1 MMCLCPSAVARQP
14 GASISLLRTG
24 SQRTW
29 CLGCVADVFFDS
41 LWKKHGKMV
50 WFLLSSSPCL
60 CLFFLFYLLS
70 FFSLFSCESFT
81 ALQRSRQLRSLAAQ
95 ARLSSSQQTLRQ
107 FSGIFKIE
115 ILHLLSINS
124 LFPWTN
130 VYSRR
135 PSQRRC
141 FSSTCHFR
149 DGFYEGLKP
158 RDVDVKLPGERS
170 L

>member
-1 MMCLCPSAVARQP
+1 MICRWTSAVARQP
-14 GASISLLRTG
+14 GASISLITAG

-29 CLGCVADVFFDS
+29 CLGCVAGVF
-41 LWKKHGKMV
+41 LKRCQRNTVKWCG
-50 WFLLSSSPCL
+50 
-60 CLFFLFYLLS
+60 FY
-70 FFSLFSCESFT
+70 FPPPHAFVSLFSFILFHFSRFFLANPLPHSKET
-81 ALQRSRQLRSLAAQ
+81 ASCAQQLH
-95 ARLSSSQQTLRQ
+95 RLSSSQETLRQ

-115 ILHLLSINS
+115 ILHFLSINS

-130 VYSRR
+130 FYSGQ

-158 RDVDVKLPGERS
+158 RDVDVKLPC
-170 L
+170 

>member
-1 MMCLCPSAVARQP
+1 MPVNVRRSPPARCVHLSNKS
-14 GASISLLRTG
+14 GLTTYLIT
-24 SQRTW
+24 
-29 CLGCVADVFFDS
+29 CLGCVAGVFFETLS
-41 LWKKHGKMV
+41 KKHGKMV

-60 CLFFLFYLLS
+60 CLFFSFILFHFS
-70 FFSLFSCESFT
+70 RFFLANPLPHSKETASC
-81 ALQRSRQLRSLAAQ
+81 AQQLH
-95 ARLSSSQQTLRQ
+95 RLSSSQETLRQ

-115 ILHLLSINS
+115 ILHFLSINS

-130 VYSRR
+130 FYSRQ

-158 RDVDVKLPGERS
+158 GDVDVKLPC
-170 L
+170 

>member
-1 MMCLCPSAVARQP
+1 MNDIPVNVRRSPPARCVHLP
-14 GASISLLRTG
+14 NKSGLTTYLMFRLLSWR
-24 SQRTW
+24 
-29 CLGCVADVFFDS
+29 FFETLS
-41 LWKKHGKMV
+41 KKHGKMV

-60 CLFFLFYLLS
+60 CLSFFFYPLS
-70 FFSLFSCESFT
+70 FFSLFLANPLPHSKETASC
-81 ALQRSRQLRSLAAQ
+81 AQQLH
-95 ARLSSSQQTLRQ
+95 RLSSSQEQALRQ

-115 ILHLLSINS
+115 ILHFLSINS

-130 VYSRR
+130 FYSRQ

-158 RDVDVKLPGERS
+158 RDVDVKLPC
-170 L
+170 